1 MVQTHPM
8 QRETLISGATERT
21 TPLVA
26 GITYSV
32 SCRSKKE
39 AEDVGPFLASHFPHI
54 PLENI
59 DSVFGFRE
67 RSTLY
72 GGRQFLQPEFSDADI
87 TWLAERGVGLKL
99 PVSNHVVSEEK
110 PATEQPA
117 WIIVNRKSPRF
128 RL

>member
-1 MVQTHPM
+1 MVQTHLM

-117 WIIVNRKSPRF
+117 WIIVNRK
-128 RL
+128 